1 MEPRMSTD
9 IDTTSALLQ
18 GLSVGAAIIW
28 ALKVHEP
35 PNPLRF
41 LAKFLSVSLLS
52 LLAFLRG
59 APTPLVLAL
68 GLSSL
73 GDASLAL
80 GRGSATLLGAIVNF
94 LIAHVFYIA
103 LFRHHG
109 ANFALLFGDRYR
121 LLLSVVTFAHGCV
134 ASYLI
139 LPRVKGSI
147 RLPCAVYVG
156 VLVTMALYAYA
167 MPSSQI
173 AFGGAIFV
181 VSDTLIGV
189 NRFYFNDESAYRL
202 LIEQTIAVFYYSAQ
216 FLITSG
222 GLNLLA

>member
-1 MEPRMSTD
+1 MSTD

-18 GLSVGAAIIW
+18 GLSVGAAIVW
-28 ALKVHEP
+28 ALKVNERP
-35 PNPLRF
+35 YPLRF
-41 LAKFLSVSLLS
+41 VAKVLSVSLLS
-52 LLAFLRG
+52 VLTYLRG

-80 GRGSATLLGAIVNF
+80 GRGSATLLGAIASF
-94 LIAHVFYIA
+94 LIAHLYYIA
-103 LFRHHG
+103 LFRQHG
-109 ANFALLFGDRYR
+109 ADLALLSGDRYR
-121 LLLSVVTFAHGCV
+121 LLLSVVTLAHGCV
-134 ASYLI
+134 GSYLI
-139 LPRVKGSI
+139 LPRVKGRL

-167 MPSSQI
+167 MPSNQI
-173 AFGGAIFV
+173 ALGGAVFV

-189 NRFYFNDESAYRL
+189 NRFYFNDESSYRL
-202 LIEQTIAVFYYSAQ
+202 VIEQTIAVLYYSAQ

-222 GLNLLA
+222 GLKLLV